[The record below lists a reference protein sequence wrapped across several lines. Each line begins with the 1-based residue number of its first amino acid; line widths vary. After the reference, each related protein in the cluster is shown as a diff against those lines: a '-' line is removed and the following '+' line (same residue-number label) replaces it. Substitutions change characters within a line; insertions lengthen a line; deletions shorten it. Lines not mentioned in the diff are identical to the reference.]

1 MPLILTDAFERVRRR
16 VIKSYPFAAN
26 DVSTSLAVIADRP
39 EIAPVCPG
47 FAPFTIRKQRV
58 AMREYKIP
66 ERKGLRLIYMVSDG
80 AVVPVHLYKKGHPP
94 QEHQVVAEVK
104 AQLRAI
110 IEELRK

>member
-1 MPLILTDAFERVRRR
+1 MTMTAAFERVRNK
-16 VIKSYPFAAN
+16 VIKSYPFAAK
-26 DVSTSLAVIADRP
+26 DVSSSLTAIAERP
-39 EIAPVCPG
+39 EMAPVCPG
-47 FAPFTIRKQRV
+47 FSPLTIRKQRI

-66 ERKGLRLIYMVSDG
+66 ERKGLRLVYMVSEN

-110 IEELRK
+110 IEELSSTA